1 MSNNKDTYKFIE
13 HFLNSDGISGFE
25 HEISQKYI
33 EYAKRYNAEI
43 QRDGFGSVIAKMG
56 DNGPKLMVVSHM
68 DEVGFVVQSIE
79 KNGFLKLSPVGGF
92 WVHTILSMPVKVI
105 THDGK
110 VYKGVIGS
118 TSAHVLQPEERTKVM
133 KMSDVYVDIGIK
145 SHDEAIKLGIDVGD
159 QVVRESK
166 AFLMANDDFYCAKAI
181 DNRISVAILAKLAE
195 KLSTQKL
202 SSQVYLVASAQEE
215 VGLRGA
221 KASTQ
226 KINPDIAIAI
236 DTTVSHDTPGVIPGD
251 GKLGKGL
258 AITMKDNSAIAN
270 PKLANYI
277 YKLAKESKI
286 PVYKYV
292 SQGGGNDSGVTQY
305 SQGGIPVLTIAIP
318 TRYLHTPYE
327 VGSITDF
334 NAVLD
339 GVFEFIKK
347 LDNVLMEEF
356 KY

>member
-1 MSNNKDTYKFIE
+1 MSNKDTFKFIE
-13 HFLNSDGISGFE
+13 YFLNSDGISGFE
-25 HEISQKYI
+25 YDISKKYI
-33 EYAKRYNAEI
+33 DYAKKYNVEI
-43 QRDGFGSVIAKMG
+43 QRDGFGSVIAKIG
-56 DNGPKLMVVSHM
+56 NKGPKLMIVAHM
-68 DEVGFVVQSIE
+68 DEVGFVVQSID
-79 KNGFLKLSPVGGF
+79 KDGFIKISPVGGF

-110 VYKGVIGS
+110 EYKGVIGS
-118 TSAHVLQPEERTKVM
+118 TSPHVLQPEQRTKVM
-133 KMSDVYVDIGIK
+133 KMSDVYVDIGVK
-145 SHDEAIKLGIDVGD
+145 SYDEVIKLGINVGD
-159 QVVRESK
+159 QIVRESK
-166 AFLMANDDFYCAKAI
+166 AFLMANDSFYCAKAI
-181 DNRISVAILAKLAE
+181 DNRISVAILAKLIEKINNE
-195 KLSTQKL
+195 KLNAQI
-202 SSQVYLVASAQEE
+202 YLVASAQEE

-236 DTTVSHDTPGVIPGD
+236 DTTVSHDTPGIIPGD
-251 GKLGKGL
+251 TKLGNGI

-277 YKLAKESKI
+277 YNLAKEKKI

-305 SQGGIPVLTIAIP
+305 SKSGIPVLTMAIP

-327 VGSITDF
+327 VGSIVDF
-334 NAVLD
+334 NATLD
-339 GVFEFIKK
+339 TIFEFIKK
-347 LDNVLMEEF
+347 LDDNLINEF